1 MNVSLRQLIGFLT
14 VAKTGSFTRSAETL
28 LITQSGLS
36 AMMREL
42 ESQLDC
48 RLFDRTTRSLELTRE
63 GQHFLPY
70 AEDVVARLEEAR
82 VALRGSTRAARRVLT
97 IAVSPIFAALVA
109 PEVCRIFRAQHP
121 HIDVRILDVPRQE
134 LQATVERR
142 EADIGFGIFEK
153 QASSIQLTPLL
164 QYRLVY
170 IASAGTVRRAK
181 SAAAPP
187 ALAWSRL
194 PDLPLITLTPDLQ
207 IQSRIDEI
215 FASRAITPRRA
226 QACNN
231 MQTAISLVAQ
241 GFGAT
246 ILPSLVL
253 PACPRERFDVARL
266 VEPEIDVTLY
276 QITKK
281 GRAPNPAAMPFTK
294 TMTEVARRLSTNQP

>member
-82 VALRGSTRAARRVLT
+82 AALRGSTRAARRVLT

-109 PEVCRIFRAQHP
+109 PEVCRIFRTQHP

-170 IASAGTVRRAK
+170 IASAGTIRRTK
-181 SAAAPP
+181 QAAPPP
-187 ALAWSRL
+187 ALAWNRL

-215 FASRAITPRRA
+215 FASRAIAPRRT
-226 QACNN
+226 QTCNN

-266 VEPEIDVTLY
+266 VDPEIDVTLY

-294 TMTEVARRLSTNQP
+294 TMIEVARRLSTNQP